1 MLDEAAVPE
10 EALRFLVLHLVRVR
24 ARVKA
29 RVRARV
35 RVMVRVRARIMV
47 RYSTCSS
54 SAAGLDR
61 CASRW
66 LVVRG

>member
-24 ARVKA
+24 ARA
-29 RVRARV
+29 RARARV
-35 RVMVRVRARIMV
+35 RGMFRVRVRIMV

-54 SAAGLDR
+54 SATGLDR

-66 LVVRG
+66 LAVRG

>member
-35 RVMVRVRARIMV
+35 RVMVRVTAR
-47 RYSTCSS
+47 
-54 SAAGLDR
+54 
-61 CASRW
+61 
-66 LVVRG
+66 RGQSGCDGNPHTNP